1 MLIFYIILLSICIN
15 ANAYDCTPLGN
26 TFKDGFKGENDTLCQ
41 STNNGCSYYF
51 TDDFSYP
58 STDAMNCKSTD
69 FNGIFTMTSSNEYW
83 NAMIFNI
90 QNHSQITL
98 NGKFHTKEKFN
109 IGTNSKIIWNGDV
122 SFQRLITFETTPSL
136 NQPQLII
143 WNSNRIYLYKPTRL
157 STEHFEIQ
165 NPSGNK
171 QCFDVMSFNNN
182 NALDCDEKTNNH
194 YFQKDFDEGLKMT
207 DGTAYLISNKRLMR
221 FCPNNVEL
229 NKNVICTI
237 NGTDYSLSYSG
248 RGNYSFDYPHCP
260 CDDDDETE
268 CTLNIQSSLESVNFN
283 KNGIE
288 NTILHIDH
296 DIELYNF
303 VHAKQINVD
312 DNVKL
317 IIGSVSSTN
326 ECNQMIKFNNFE
338 IMNIRNSYIK
348 AQFKYNSTT
357 NTLEIDGNNILN
369 HLSNP
374 TNKPFKLIING
385 SLNCASFVSESVYYF
400 TTSST
405 STTLTIKGKGNN
417 NIIIIDE
424 RIKLNNQFPNCIILT
439 GKSNEE
445 FKCIKCKSG
454 YSFNSKHECQENSNC
469 IKINNQNRC
478 IECGYGYYL
487 NPTTRICT
495 KYANGCKIGTR
506 TYCYQ
511 CESGYVNVNGKCQ
524 SMNKCKK
531 SERNY
536 CLKCSNGYKIENNK
550 CVKDKEECYY
560 EGNECVSCSNEYTL
574 NNGKCE
580 RKENKNGKNEEI
592 YCENGKYINNKQ
604 CIECTKSSI
613 CNSDDI
619 ELKCKDKQQLDN
631 NKCINEICEEGKIK
645 DQNGKCNNIISNCSN
660 ELYVNGKCVEC
671 STTYSPNSEG
681 ECINTI
687 IDNCEEQ
694 NTYGCKRCSDG
705 YYLTRNM
712 KCSKC
717 DDNCITCYGSSTYC
731 MSCSNDKYLS
741 SNRTC
746 QSNEELNGKCLQLLA
761 DGSGCGICNKGY
773 YRNGKGC
780 SKCEDKCA
788 TCNQKDKCT
797 TCADKYFMNL
807 IGECKSIEDVE
818 GCKGEIDKEY
828 GCRECSEGYYLI
840 NKECSKCKENC
851 TTCSTKNECNKCEDE
866 FVLKNN
872 ECIYYSNI
880 NKCKEA
886 KNNKCQK
893 CSFWYGTN
901 EEGSECH
908 KEVVWWVIMIIIII
922 IVIIIIITIVMIMM
936 MVNYI
941 MKRKEKK
948 EQEKTTTIFKITQ
961 SNIKFITL
969 GDGILTNKKEIE
981 IQEGEKIQVNEE
993 IRELICIGNSKKEK
1007 MKIQISSKEEN
1018 EKYSIRT
1025 NPNVITIEGGYAC
1038 EFEIF
1043 ITIKCTTK
1051 INDKIMIISKTLNK
1065 AQEETI
1071 KSILI
1076 SGETE
1081 ISTRLDP
1088 DEIKEEKKIGE
1099 GSFGIV
1105 YVGEFR
1111 GNKVAIKKMKQIEEN
1126 EDKLKEFEKEVSM
1139 LDKFRDEYIIQFYG
1153 AVFIHNK
1160 ICMVTE
1166 YAEYGSIQDI
1176 INKRNITEI
1185 PKKIR
1190 IKFLIDGAKGI
1201 SYLHSNGILHRDIK
1215 PDNFLVVSLDD
1226 SIEVNCKLTDFG
1238 SARNINLMMTN
1249 MTFTKGIGTPK
1260 YMAPEVL
1267 NREHYKMQSDIYSF
1281 SITMLQVITWQ
1292 DPFPKTLYPHPWD
1305 IADTITIG
1313 KRPVIIQEVEEDI
1326 KEIIEKSWQQEP
1338 KERITIDE
1346 IVRMLEGIE
1355 NKE

>member
-1 MLIFYIILLSICIN
+1 MLIFYIILLFICIN
-15 ANAYDCTPLGN
+15 TNAYDCIPSGN

-41 STNNGCSYYF
+41 STKNGYSYYF
-51 TDDFSYP
+51 TNDFSYS
-58 STDAMNCKSTD
+58 STTAMECKSTD
-69 FNGIFTMTSSNEYW
+69 FNGNFIMRSLIEYW
-83 NAMIFNI
+83 NAKTFNI
-90 QNHSQITL
+90 QKHSQITL
-98 NGKFHTKEKFN
+98 NGKFHTREEFN
-109 IGTNSKIIWNGDV
+109 IGTNSKIIWNGYV

-143 WNSNRIYLYKPTRL
+143 KNSNRIYLYKPTTL
-157 STEHFEIQ
+157 SKGQFAIR

-182 NALDCDEKTNNH
+182 TALDYNKNLNNH
-194 YFQKDFDEGLKMT
+194 YLSKDFDEGLKMT
-207 DGTAYLISNKRLMR
+207 YGTAYLLSNKRLMR

-229 NKNVICTI
+229 NKNVICTL
-237 NGTDYSLSYSG
+237 NNMNYSPLSYSR
-248 RGNYSFDYPHCP
+248 RGNHPFNYPHCP
-260 CDDDDETE
+260 CDDDRTE
-268 CTLNIQSSLESVNFN
+268 CTLNIQSSLESVNFTMVN
-283 KNGIE
+283 IS

-296 DIELYNF
+296 DITLYNF

-317 IIGSVSSTN
+317 LINSLSSN
-326 ECNQMIKFNNFE
+326 NKYNQMIKFNNFE
-338 IMNIRNSYIK
+338 IINVRNRNIKPR
-348 AQFKYNSTT
+348 FKYNSAT
-357 NTLEIDGNNILN
+357 NTLEIEGSNILN

-374 TNKPFKLIING
+374 SNKPFKLIIKG
-385 SLNCASFVSESVYYF
+385 DLFCYSFVTNSVYYF
-400 TTSST
+400 TTSSM
-405 STTLTIKGKGNN
+405 SAALTINGNGNN
-417 NIIIIDE
+417 NIMIIDR
-424 RIKLNNQFPNCIILT
+424 RIKLIKQFSNCIVLT
-439 GKSNEE
+439 GKSKEA
-445 FKCIKCKSG
+445 FKCIKCKSE
-454 YSFNSKHECQENSNC
+454 YYLNSKHECQYNSHC
-469 IKINNQNRC
+469 TKINNQSHC
-478 IECGYGYYL
+478 VECEYGYYL

-495 KYANGCKIGTR
+495 KYTNGCIIGTK

-511 CESGYVNVNGKCQ
+511 CESGYVKVNGECQ
-524 SMNKCKK
+524 GMNKCTK

-550 CVKDKEECYY
+550 CVKDEEECYY
-560 EGNECVSCSNEYTL
+560 EGNECVSCSNGYTL
-574 NNGKCE
+574 NNGKCVS
-580 RKENKNGKNEEI
+580 KENKNGKNEEI
-592 YCENGKYINNKQ
+592 YCENGKYINNNT

-631 NKCINEICEEGKIK
+631 NKCINETCEEGKIK
-645 DQNGKCNNIISNCSN
+645 DQNGKCNTIISNCSN
-660 ELYVNGKCVEC
+660 ESYVNGKCVGC
-671 STTYSPNSEG
+671 SNELLLNSKG

-687 IDNCEEQ
+687 IEHCEEQ

-712 KCSKC
+712 KCLKC
-717 DDNCITCYGSSTYC
+717 DYNCITCYGSSTYC
-731 MSCSNDKYLS
+731 MSCSNDTYLS

-746 QSNEELNGKCLQLLA
+746 QSNKELNGTCLQLLA

-780 SKCEDKCA
+780 SKCEEKCE

-797 TCADKYFMNL
+797 TCADGYFMNW
-807 IGECKSIEDVE
+807 IGECKSTTEVE

-851 TTCSTKNECNKCEDE
+851 TTCSTKNECNSCKDE
-866 FVLKNN
+866 FVLKNK
-872 ECIYYSNI
+872 ECIYYLNI

-908 KEVVWWVIMIIIII
+908 KEVVWWMIMIIIII
-922 IVIIIIITIVMIMM
+922 IVIIIIITIVMIIM

-961 SNIKFITL
+961 SNIKFIPL

-981 IQEGEKIQVNEE
+981 LQEGEKIQVNEE

-1038 EFEIF
+1038 EFELF

-1088 DEIKEEKKIGE
+1088 DEIKEEMKIGE

-1111 GNKVAIKKMKQIEEN
+1111 GNKVAIKKMKQIDES
-1126 EDKLKEFEKEVSM
+1126 EDKKKEFEKEVSM

-1153 AVFIHNK
+1153 AVFIPNK

-1226 SIEVNCKLTDFG
+1226 NIEVNCKLTDFG
-1238 SARNINLMMTN
+1238 SARNINMMMTN
-1249 MTFTKGIGTPK
+1249 MTFTKGIGSPI

-1267 NREHYKMQSDIYSF
+1267 NHQHYKMPSDIYSF
-1281 SITMLQVITWQ
+1281 SITMLQIITWK
-1292 DPFPKTLYPHPWD
+1292 DPFPKSEFKFPWK
-1305 IADTITIG
+1305 IAEFISTG
-1313 KRPVIIQEVEEDI
+1313 KRPNIIQEVEEGI
-1326 KEIIEKSWQQEP
+1326 KEIIEKSWKQEP

>member
-1 MLIFYIILLSICIN
+1 MLIYYIILLIICIN
-15 ANAYDCTPLGN
+15 AKDYDCIPSGN
-26 TFKDGFKGENDTLCQ
+26 KFEDGFNNKTDTQCEL
-41 STNNGCSYYF
+41 TNNEYSYYF
-51 TDDFSYP
+51 TDDFTYS
-58 STDAMNCKSTD
+58 SSKAMKCKSTD
-69 FNGIFTMTSSNEYW
+69 FNGNFTMNTLREYW
-83 NAMIFNI
+83 NAKTFTI
-90 QNHSQITL
+90 QKHSQITL
-98 NGKFHTKEKFN
+98 DGKFHTKEEFN
-109 IGTNSKIIWNGDV
+109 IGENSKIIWNGVV
-122 SFQRLITFETTPSL
+122 SFERLITFETTPSL

-143 WNSNRIYLYKPTRL
+143 KNSNWIHLYKPTK
-157 STEHFEIQ
+157 SSAGQFEIL
-165 NPSGNK
+165 NPIGNK
-171 QCFDVMSFNNN
+171 QCFDVMSINNN
-182 NALDCDEKTNNH
+182 NSLDFDKTNNH
-194 YFQKDFDEGLKMT
+194 YLSEDFDEGLKMT
-207 DGTAYLISNKRLMR
+207 NGTAYLISNKRLMR

-229 NKNVICTI
+229 NKTVICTL
-237 NGTDYSLSYSG
+237 NKTDYSTSSYSG
-248 RGNYSFDYPHCP
+248 IGYYPFDYPHCP
-260 CDDDDETE
+260 CDDDRTE
-268 CTLNIQSSLESVNFN
+268 CTLNIESSLKSVNFN
-283 KNGIE
+283 MVNIS
-288 NTILHIDH
+288 NTTLHIDH
-296 DIELYNF
+296 DITLTRF
-303 VHAKQINVD
+303 VFARQINVD

-317 IIGSVSSTN
+317 SIDSLSSNN
-326 ECNQMIKFNNFE
+326 EYNQMIKFNNFE
-338 IMNIRNSYIK
+338 ITNIRKSNINS
-348 AQFKYNSTT
+348 QFKYNSAT
-357 NTLEIDGNNILN
+357 NTLEIDGSNRLK

-374 TNKPFKLIING
+374 SKTSFKLIING
-385 SLNCASFVSESVYYF
+385 NLICDSFVSKSVYYF
-400 TTSST
+400 NTSST
-405 STTLTIKGKGNN
+405 PTTLIIKGKGNN
-417 NIIIIDE
+417 NIMIIDE
-424 RIKLNNQFPNCIILT
+424 NITLNNQFSNCIILT

-445 FKCIKCKSG
+445 FECIKCKSE
-454 YSFNSKHECQENSNC
+454 YYLNSKHECQENLHC
-469 IKINNQNRC
+469 TKINNQSHC
-478 IECGYGYYL
+478 VECGYGYYL
-487 NPTTRICT
+487 NSQYECT
-495 KYANGCKIGTR
+495 IYTNGCKIGNEA
-506 TYCYQ
+506 YCYQ
-511 CESGYVNVNGKCQ
+511 CEEGYVNVNGECQ
-524 SMNKCKK
+524 GMNKCKK

-550 CVKDKEECYY
+550 CVEDKEECYY
-560 EGNECVSCSNEYTL
+560 EGNECVSCSNGYTL
-574 NNGKCE
+574 NNGKCV

-592 YCENGKYINNKQ
+592 YCENGKYINNNT
-604 CIECTKSSI
+604 CIECTESSI

-619 ELKCKDKQQLDN
+619 ELKCKDNQQLDN
-631 NKCINEICEEGKIK
+631 NKCINETCEEGKIK
-645 DQNGKCNNIISNCSN
+645 DQNGKCNTIISYCSN

-671 STTYSPNSEG
+671 STTYSPNSKG

-687 IDNCEEQ
+687 IEHCEEQ

-705 YYLTRNM
+705 YYLTANM
-712 KCSKC
+712 KCSGC
-717 DDNCITCYGSSTYC
+717 DDNCKTCYGSSTYC
-731 MSCSNDKYLS
+731 MSCSSDKYLS

-797 TCADKYFMNL
+797 ICADKYFMNL

-851 TTCSTKNECNKCEDE
+851 TTCSRKNECNSCEDE
-866 FVLKNN
+866 FVLRNK
-872 ECIYYSNI
+872 ECIYYLNI

-901 EEGSECH
+901 EEGTECH
-908 KEVVWWVIMIIIII
+908 KEVVWWMIMIIIII
-922 IVIIIIITIVMIMM
+922 IVIIIIITIVMIIM

-961 SNIKFITL
+961 SNIKFIPL

-981 IQEGEKIQVNEE
+981 FQEGEKIQVNEE

-1025 NPNVITIEGGYAC
+1025 NPNVIIIEGGYAC
-1038 EFEIF
+1038 EFEVF

-1071 KSILI
+1071 KSISI

-1081 ISTRLDP
+1081 ISTRLDQ

-1111 GNKVAIKKMKQIEEN
+1111 GNKVAIKKMKQIDES
-1126 EDKLKEFEKEVSM
+1126 EDKKKEFEKEVSM

-1153 AVFIHNK
+1153 AVFIPNK

-1176 INKRNITEI
+1176 MNKRNITEI

-1190 IKFLIDGAKGI
+1190 IKFLVDGAKGI

-1226 SIEVNCKLTDFG
+1226 NIKVNCKLTDFG

-1281 SITMLQVITWQ
+1281 SITMLQVITWK

-1305 IADTITIG
+1305 IADTITTG

-1326 KEIIEKSWQQEP
+1326 KEIIEKSWEQEP

>member
-1 MLIFYIILLSICIN
+1 MLIFYIILLIICIN
-15 ANAYDCTPLGN
+15 AKAYNCIQSGN
-26 TFKDGFKGENDTLCQ
+26 TFEDGFNNKTDTLCQ
-41 STNNGCSYYF
+41 STNNEYSYYF
-51 TDDFSYP
+51 TDDFTYS
-58 STDAMNCKSTD
+58 STKAMNCKSTD
-69 FNGIFTMTSSNEYW
+69 FNGIFTMKSLNEYW
-83 NAMIFNI
+83 NANTFYI
-90 QNHSQITL
+90 QKHSQITL
-98 NGKFHTKEKFN
+98 NEKEFN
-109 IGTNSKIIWNGDV
+109 IGTNSKIIWNGYV
-122 SFQRLITFETTPSL
+122 SFQQLITFETTPSL

-143 WNSNRIYLYKPTRL
+143 WNSNMIHLYKPTRS
-157 STEHFEIQ
+157 STEQFEIQ
-165 NPSGNK
+165 NPSGNN
-171 QCFDVMSFNNN
+171 QCFDVMSFNNKS
-182 NALDCDEKTNNH
+182 ALDCDEKTNNH

-229 NKNVICTI
+229 NKTVICTL
-237 NGTDYSLSYSG
+237 NNMNYSTSYSG

-260 CDDDDETE
+260 CDDDRTE
-268 CTLNIQSSLESVNFN
+268 CILNIQSSLTFVDFNMVNTS
-283 KNGIE
+283 

-296 DIELYNF
+296 DIELNNF
-303 VHAKQINVD
+303 VSAKQINLD

-317 IIGSVSSTN
+317 LINSVVLIN
-326 ECNQMIKFNNFE
+326 EYNQKIKFNNFE
-338 IMNIRNSYIK
+338 LTNVRNPNIKPR
-348 AQFKYNSTT
+348 FKYNSET
-357 NTLEIDGNNILN
+357 NTLEIEGSNMLK

-385 SLNCASFVSESVYYF
+385 DLICNSFVTNSIYYF
-400 TTSST
+400 TSST

-424 RIKLNNQFPNCIILT
+424 RITLNNPFPNCIILT

-445 FKCIKCKSG
+445 FECIKCEEG
-454 YSFNSKHECQENSNC
+454 YYLNSMKECQNGSHC
-469 IKINNQNRC
+469 IKINNQNHC
-478 IECGYGYYL
+478 TECEYGYYL
-487 NPTTRICT
+487 NSQYECT
-495 KYANGCKIGTR
+495 KYTNGCIIGNEM
-506 TYCYQ
+506 YCYQ
-511 CESGYVNVNGKCQ
+511 CESGYVKVNGECQ
-524 SMNKCKK
+524 GMNKCKK

-550 CVKDKEECYY
+550 CVEDKEECYY
-560 EGNECVSCSNEYTL
+560 EGNECVSCSNGYTL
-574 NNGKCE
+574 NNGICVS
-580 RKENKNGKNEEI
+580 KENKNGKNEEI

-613 CNSDDI
+613 CNSDGI
-619 ELKCKDKQQLDN
+619 KLKCKDNQQLDN

-705 YYLTRNM
+705 YYLTTNM

-717 DDNCITCYGSSTYC
+717 DDNCKTCYGSSTYC

-746 QSNEELNGKCLQLLA
+746 QSNKELNGTCLQLLA

-773 YRNGKGC
+773 YRSGKGC
-780 SKCEDKCA
+780 SKCEDKCE

-797 TCADKYFMNL
+797 ICADEYFMNW
-807 IGECKSIEDVE
+807 IGECKSIDEVE

-851 TTCSTKNECNKCEDE
+851 TTCSTENECNSCDDE
-866 FVLKNN
+866 FVLKNK
-872 ECIYYSNI
+872 ECIYYLDI

-908 KEVVWWVIMIIIII
+908 KEVVWWMIMIIIII
-922 IVIIIIITIVMIMM
+922 IVIIIIITIVMIIM

-961 SNIKFITL
+961 SNIKFIPL

-981 IQEGEKIQVNEE
+981 LQEGEEIQVNEE

-1025 NPNVITIEGGYAC
+1025 NPNVIIIEGGYAC

-1071 KSILI
+1071 KSISI

-1099 GSFGIV
+1099 GTFGIV

-1111 GNKVAIKKMKQIEEN
+1111 GNKVAIKKMKQIDES
-1126 EDKLKEFEKEVSM
+1126 EDKKKEFEKEVSM

-1153 AVFIHNK
+1153 GVFIPNK

-1176 INKRNITEI
+1176 INKRKITEI

-1226 SIEVNCKLTDFG
+1226 NIKVNCKLTDFG
-1238 SARNINLMMTN
+1238 SARNINMMMTN
-1249 MTFTKGIGTPK
+1249 MTFTKGIGSPI

-1267 NREHYKMQSDIYSF
+1267 NHQHYKMPSDIYSF

-1292 DPFPKTLYPHPWD
+1292 DPFPKTEFKFPWK
-1305 IADTITIG
+1305 IAEFISTG
-1313 KRPVIIQEVEEDI
+1313 KRPNIIQEVEEDI